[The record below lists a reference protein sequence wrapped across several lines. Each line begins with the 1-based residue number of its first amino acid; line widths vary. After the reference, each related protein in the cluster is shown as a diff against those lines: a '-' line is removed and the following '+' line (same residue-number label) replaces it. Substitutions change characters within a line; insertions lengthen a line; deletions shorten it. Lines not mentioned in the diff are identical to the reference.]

1 MIYGLGFHEEK
12 SLRFKVAEYLKAL
25 TALLIIV
32 WLFKGPLKLKA
43 YNDYMVYAIIALIFA
58 FELLSVG
65 KWFGVTISGIVFA
78 LAKGAFW
85 TSVFLFFG
93 KWLGLS
99 ETFTGENATITAGTA
114 FAYAVVLTIAGLL
127 LSKFDERRVDWK
139 VEKKAYEFSGV
150 SFGEVKLRGS
160 GKAYPVKFGRKLVGW
175 IIDGDLTVEAETP
188 IGKITRKLLSPVAV
202 WTSEKIAEKKTSPD
216 PGFVKRANEL
226 INPDRIYRDKN
237 KASVVDL
244 GIVKVYEGNG
254 FEYVKVP
261 FVEVIS
267 TPAGEEVKVGPMRF
281 RDGRRWKPKGEMLT
295 IRELTN
301 GFQLTRFGERLTIQT
316 EEYTIEVSGD
326 RVTYRSGDEVL
337 SLGETV
343 SLRSGDISVTVGRG
357 RAKLRIEDVVISA
370 RDGTVRIR
378 VGGKTHTIE
387 SREACDL
394 VLRKA
399 KEIVEEQGVEMVE
412 GLGIDRA
419 KLNARVKDLIDEL
432 MRYLG

>member
-1 MIYGLGFHEEK
+1 MYGFHEERG
-12 SLRFKVAEYLKAL
+12 LRFRVAEYLKTL
-25 TALLIIV
+25 TALLLIL
-32 WLFKGPLKLKA
+32 WLFKGPLKLED

-65 KWFGVTISGIVFA
+65 KWLGVTISGVVFA
-78 LAKGAFW
+78 LAKASFW

-114 FAYAVVLTIAGLL
+114 FAYAVVLLIAGLL
-127 LSKFDERRVDWK
+127 LAKFDERNIEWK
-139 VEKKAYEFSGV
+139 VEKKAYEFSGA
-150 SFGEVKLRGS
+150 SFGEVKLKGT
-160 GKAYPVKFGRKLVGW
+160 GKAYPVKFGRKPVGW
-175 IIDGDLTVEAETP
+175 VIDGDLMVETETP
-188 IGKITRKLLSPVAV
+188 IGNVTRRLLSPVVV
-202 WTSEKIAEKKTSPD
+202 WTSEKIAERKTSPD

-226 INPDRIYRDKN
+226 INPDRLYRPKN

-244 GIVKVYEGNG
+244 GIVKVYEGDG

-267 TPAGEEVKVGPMRF
+267 TPAGDEVKIGPMRL
-281 RDGRRWKPKGEMLT
+281 REGRITKTIGEMLT

-301 GFQLTRFGERLTIQT
+301 GFQLTKAGDRLAIKT
-316 EEYTIEVSGD
+316 EEFTIEVSGD
-326 RVTYRSGDEVL
+326 RVTYRSGDETL

-370 RDGTVRIR
+370 RDGKVRIR
-378 VGGKTHTIE
+378 VGEKTHTIE

-399 KEIVEEQGVEMVE
+399 KEIVEEQGTEMVE

-419 KLNARVKDLIDEL
+419 KLNGRVRELIDEL

>member
-1 MIYGLGFHEEK
+1 MYGFQEESGF
-12 SLRFKVAEYLKAL
+12 RFRLAEYLKAL
-25 TALLIIV
+25 TALLLIL
-32 WLFKGPLKLKA
+32 WLFKGPLKLEA
-43 YNDYMVYAIIALIFA
+43 YNDYMVYAIIALIFV

-65 KWFGVTISGIVFA
+65 KWFGVTISGVVFA
-78 LAKGAFW
+78 LAKASFW

-99 ETFTGENATITAGTA
+99 KTFTGENATITAGTM
-114 FAYAVVLTIAGLL
+114 FAYAVVLSIAGLL
-127 LSKFDERRVDWK
+127 LTKFDERRLEWK
-139 VEKKAYEFSGV
+139 VERNAYEFNGA
-150 SFGEVKLRGS
+150 SFGGVRLNGS

-175 IIDGDLTVEAETP
+175 VIDGDLTVEAETP
-188 IGKITRKLLSPVAV
+188 IGKVTRRLLSPVAV

-226 INPDRIYRDKN
+226 INPDRLYHPKD

-244 GIVKVYEGNG
+244 GIVKVYEGSG

-267 TPAGEEVKVGPMRF
+267 TPAGEEVKIGPMRF
-281 RDGRRWKPKGEMLT
+281 REGRVGRFVEEMLT

-301 GFQLTRFGERLTIQT
+301 GFQLTKAGDRLTIKT
-316 EEYTIEVSGD
+316 EEYTIETDG
-326 RVTYRSGDEVL
+326 RKVTYRSGDETL

-370 RDGTVRIR
+370 RDGTVKIR
-378 VGGKTHTIE
+378 VGEKTHTIE
-387 SREACDL
+387 SREACSL

-412 GLGIDRA
+412 GLGIDRG
-419 KLNARVKDLIDEL
+419 KLNARVRELIDEL